1 LAYIS
6 TYHKV
11 GLVGIGSLVTAEE
24 EEEDEEEKLIVK
36 WRKTNLVEV

>member
-1 LAYIS
+1 M
-6 TYHKV
+6 
-11 GLVGIGSLVTAEE
+11 GSLVTAEE